1 MDDTTRVLVLANR
14 TADSSQLRDA
24 LLERRDRGP
33 IEVTLLVPA
42 AWEAQDPHGG
52 VEAGRRRVRS
62 ALANLRDTGL
72 EVRCH
77 LGDPPPGTALREA
90 WDPERY
96 DEVIVSTLPSRV
108 SKWLQ
113 IDLPRRA
120 PRITGGPVTH
130 VEEAGGGGARQRR
143 RRSRA
148 SGAGRRA
155 VYAAQ
160 PRTVRHDCHEMRR
173 ISSVIASPIRGSATS
188 RPSATTAALAT
199 TPRLTWA
206 SARAWPPWATRAGL
220 SRRRPARVRTTA
232 ATKLPAKPIAPAAAS
247 APSASGRCGSIRRGT
262 DSTPAT
268 HDETKIAATTA
279 SRASRSAR
287 GERNANAMPRGTAV
301 SASPPL

>member
-1 MDDTTRVLVLANR
+1 VDDTTRVLVLANR

-52 VEAGRRRVRS
+52 VETGRRRVRA

-77 LGDPPPGTALREA
+77 LGDPDPVTALREA

-120 PRITGGPVTH
+120 GKITGVPVKH
-130 VEEAGGGGARQRR
+130 VEAVEVAG
-143 RRSRA
+143 SR
-148 SGAGRRA
+148 
-155 VYAAQ
+155 
-160 PRTVRHDCHEMRR
+160 
-173 ISSVIASPIRGSATS
+173 
-188 RPSATTAALAT
+188 
-199 TPRLTWA
+199 
-206 SARAWPPWATRAGL
+206 
-220 SRRRPARVRTTA
+220 
-232 ATKLPAKPIAPAAAS
+232 
-247 APSASGRCGSIRRGT
+247 
-262 DSTPAT
+262 
-268 HDETKIAATTA
+268 
-279 SRASRSAR
+279 
-287 GERNANAMPRGTAV
+287 
-301 SASPPL
+301 